1 MLNFLNCLFFV
12 SLNKVFRNFV
22 SEGRKQVCVC
32 FVRAKKR
39 MRCFLKECSEARE
52 GTWDSIIAVIGDGA
66 KSELAGVRR
75 FPYSRFEF

>member
-1 MLNFLNCLFFV
+1 MPNISDFSFFCFFE
-12 SLNKVFRNFV
+12 NVFRNFV

-66 KSELAGVRR
+66 KGELAGVRK
-75 FPYSRFEF
+75 FSLLPL